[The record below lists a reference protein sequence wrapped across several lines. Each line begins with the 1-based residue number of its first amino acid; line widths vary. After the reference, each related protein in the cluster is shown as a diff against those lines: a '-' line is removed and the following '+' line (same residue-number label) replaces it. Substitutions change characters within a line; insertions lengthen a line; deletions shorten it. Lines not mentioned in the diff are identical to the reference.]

1 MENSPSPGVS
11 QLSHQGDP
19 SLSSP
24 PFLPLRTES
33 EMSRSLTAA
42 QTAPAGE
49 SKLSGD
55 LVRLQIRV
63 FMTLMKRIEDQQA
76 ENLEMMAAML
86 RAQGTNLKQLESEVA
101 KFRDLLESHDELEG
115 LEDTLELFV
124 ETMYDSRVRV
134 DLAVEGLERSL
145 AQMQKRNEHKNE
157 HAALDSPGA

>member
-1 MENSPSPGVS
+1 
-11 QLSHQGDP
+11 
-19 SLSSP
+19 
-24 PFLPLRTES
+24 
-33 EMSRSLTAA
+33 MSGLLTGT
-42 QTAPAGE
+42 QTATAGE

-63 FMTLMKRIEDQQA
+63 FMILMKRIEDQQA

-101 KFRDLLESHDELEG
+101 KFRDLLESHDEPEG

-145 AQMQKRNEHKNE
+145 AHMQKRNEHKKE
-157 HAALDSPGA
+157 HAAPDSPGA